1 MCVPLRDCLT
11 IDASERFFNPV
22 VTRVT
27 ERLLTNRIIG
37 LICPFLPPRDLY
49 KCPPIRKMDG
59 RGGGD
64 RKLNLLSQVLSC
76 QRRSTAALLPIGVK
90 WGQVLRP
97 TSTRGQ
103 TGLVR

>member
-1 MCVPLRDCLT
+1 LT

-64 RKLNLLSQVLSC
+64 RTHV
-76 QRRSTAALLPIGVK
+76 RRLGKNALVEHLILTCHRNVILIVTNGSKKPA
-90 WGQVLRP
+90 
-97 TSTRGQ
+97 
-103 TGLVR
+103 